1 MTAVIKTD
9 NDLDRTV
16 IEAWLPANPDVTQVR
31 TTRYAVSIHLEMITK
46 KVRSSAQSRTSDL
59 AADLERVAALA
70 RK

>member
-16 IEAWLPANPDVTQVR
+16 IEEWLAANPDVVQVR
-31 TTRYAVSIHLEMITK
+31 TTRYAVSVHLEMITK
-46 KVRSSAQSRTSDL
+46 KTRSSAQSRTSDL
-59 AADLERVAALA
+59 AADLERTAAKA